1 MIARLIVIL
10 LAVALC
16 VWLLTWIL
24 VHAGLVV
31 IGVVALGL
39 WLVESPEEWLAA
51 GRVDLSATPR

>member
-1 MIARLIVIL
+1 VIARLIVIL

-31 IGVVALGL
+31 IGVVGLGL
-39 WLVESPEEWLAA
+39 WSWWRARRN
-51 GRVDLSATPR
+51 G